1 MCNLII
7 NRMVPTFKKKIE
19 KKGDCGLWIV
29 NVIYNGSNF
38 NKSGGVF
45 LIKRTPE
52 KFVLDFM
59 DSYEHNSS
67 LNILNIVYRFVNL

>member
-1 MCNLII
+1 
-7 NRMVPTFKKKIE
+7 MVPTFKKKIE

-45 LIKRTPE
+45 LIKRTPD